1 MAGSP
6 RRRVDRRGCGR
17 CRGGSTPS
25 RWRPPAG
32 HRASR
37 SGNGCA
43 VRGRAIRLCR
53 TREPVPGGNR
63 RAGRTAH
70 GGRFRSAAACDDG
83 PSAAAVEGRLSPPG
97 RRRRVRADATRAA
110 PQPPRAGTWG
120 SGRPGELR
128 RAAPDHERARGR
140 RGSPRR
146 RQGGTAR
153 AGGTSPLINAPRR
166 TVRIGLTGPIGCGKS
181 TVARWLAE
189 RGALVVDADAV
200 AREVTAPGEPATDAV
215 LARFGDA
222 YRAADGGLDRPTLA
236 ALVFEDERA
245 LRDLEAIVHPA
256 VRPRILAALDDAET
270 AGAPAIVVEAIKL
283 VEGGLAEL
291 CHEVWLVVC
300 PGRAQRERP
309 APTPTGGSPLRQ
321 GLSTGSARLP
331 PVSSTPAGRRRRRSG
346 SPPRRS
352 RPRSARPPV
361 PSAT

>member
-1 MAGSP
+1 M
-6 RRRVDRRGCGR
+6 
-17 CRGGSTPS
+17 
-25 RWRPPAG
+25 
-32 HRASR
+32 
-37 SGNGCA
+37 
-43 VRGRAIRLCR
+43 
-53 TREPVPGGNR
+53 
-63 RAGRTAH
+63 
-70 GGRFRSAAACDDG
+70 
-83 PSAAAVEGRLSPPG
+83 
-97 RRRRVRADATRAA
+97 
-110 PQPPRAGTWG
+110 
-120 SGRPGELR
+120 
-128 RAAPDHERARGR
+128 
-140 RGSPRR
+140 
-146 RQGGTAR
+146 
-153 AGGTSPLINAPRR
+153 INAPRR

-300 PGRAQRERP
+300 PGRAQRERLV
-309 APTPTGGSPLRQ
+309 ARGMASPDADRRIAAQ
-321 GLSTGSARLP
+321 AGLVDRL
-331 PVSSTPAGRRRRRSG
+331 
-346 SPPRRS
+346 
-352 RPRSARPPV
+352 RSA
-361 PSAT
+361 ATRVIDAGGTAAETERIAAEAFAAALGPAAGTKRDVARGQ